1 MQLNC
6 KIGHNVRFFACD
18 CIMKSTQLRHA
29 AAEPDPATALLLAN
43 GVRATGARSQVL
55 AVLLD
60 SKRALSHLEVQS
72 ALPAMDRVTLY
83 RALDC
88 LTDAGI
94 AHKISGDDRV
104 FRYSTGNESASAGA
118 AAGSQHTHGHFKCTR
133 CTRVFCLDDE
143 QQPDLMY
150 EQWQSRLQNALGPGF
165 QSQEIELTIKG
176 WCAECA
182 N

>member
-1 MQLNC
+1 MV
-6 KIGHNVRFFACD
+6 HNIRLLTND
-18 CIMKSTQLRHA
+18 CPMKSTPHRHSA
-29 AAEPDPATALLLAN
+29 TASDPATALLLAN

-55 AVLLD
+55 MVLLD

-72 ALPAMDRVTLY
+72 ALPEMDRVTLY

-104 FRYSTGNESASAGA
+104 FRYSTGSESTSVGSVAGA
-118 AAGSQHTHGHFKCTR
+118 QHAPAHFKCTR

-143 QQPDLMY
+143 RHPELLYQ
-150 EQWQSRLQNALGPGF
+150 QWQTRLQAALGPGF

-182 N
+182 A

>member
-1 MQLNC
+1 
-6 KIGHNVRFFACD
+6 
-18 CIMKSTQLRHA
+18 MKSTPHRHSTTA
-29 AAEPDPATALLLAN
+29 SDPATALLLAN

-55 AVLLD
+55 MVLLD

-72 ALPAMDRVTLY
+72 ALPEMDRVTLY

-104 FRYSTGNESASAGA
+104 FRYSTGSESTSGGSVAGA
-118 AAGSQHTHGHFKCTR
+118 QHAHAHFKCTR

-143 QQPDLMY
+143 RHPELLYQ
-150 EQWQSRLQNALGPGF
+150 QWQTRLQAALGPGF

-182 N
+182 A

>member
-94 AHKISGDDRV
+94 AIKYPATTGYFVTVLVTSRQVLVPRPDRNTRMDISSV
-104 FRYSTGNESASAGA
+104 PVAHACFASMMNNN
-118 AAGSQHTHGHFKCTR
+118 
-133 CTRVFCLDDE
+133 L
-143 QQPDLMY
+143 
-150 EQWQSRLQNALGPGF
+150 
-165 QSQEIELTIKG
+165 I
-176 WCAECA
+176 
-182 N
+182 